1 MVTRIEIREQVEEI
15 VKYPPLKER
24 GCSINKEHNDY
35 KAEALIPFIQK
46 ANKENFVIVQIE
58 RKKAIDNIDSL
69 FSVEGVKGVI
79 LGSNDLAV
87 SYGIPNDL
95 DNPIIS
101 DAIQKVVD
109 TGRKYDVYTGMH
121 IGGLLK
127 LKEWMNKGMKIIT
140 HQTDL
145 GFIKQ
150 SSSSGLKE
158 SRECAQSLAKKN
170 K

>member
-1 MVTRIEIREQVEEI
+1 V
-15 VKYPPLKER
+15 R
-24 GCSINKEHNDY
+24 GCSINKGHNDY
-35 KAEALIPFIQK
+35 KAEALIPFVQK

-69 FSVEGVKGVI
+69 LSVEGVNGAI
-79 LGSNDLAV
+79 LGPNDLAV

-95 DNPIIS
+95 DSPIMS

-109 TGRKYDVYTGMH
+109 AGEKYGVYTGMH
-121 IGGLLK
+121 IGGLSK

-140 HQTDL
+140 YQTDL

-150 SSSSGLKE
+150 SSSDGLKE
-158 SRECAQSLAKKN
+158 LRECAQSLAKN